1 VLTCGCQVFSIKDG
15 IFAKWESTTRECEPA
30 TAYGMLCAD
39 HVKEYSATV
48 EDKEWIDLTQ
58 EEIGEIYR
66 TGWKNNMDFA
76 EAIQNKL
83 REKNKNDSLYM
94 PPDR

>member
-1 VLTCGCQVFSIKDG
+1 LNKVVLTCGCQVSSIKNG

-48 EDKEWIDLTQ
+48 EDKE
-58 EEIGEIYR
+58 
-66 TGWKNNMDFA
+66 
-76 EAIQNKL
+76 
-83 REKNKNDSLYM
+83 
-94 PPDR
+94 